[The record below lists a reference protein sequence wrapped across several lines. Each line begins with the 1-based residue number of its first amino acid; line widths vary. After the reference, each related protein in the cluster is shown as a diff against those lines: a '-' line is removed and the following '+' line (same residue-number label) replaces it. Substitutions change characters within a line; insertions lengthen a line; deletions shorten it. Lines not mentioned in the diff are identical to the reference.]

1 MISQLINQRE
11 PTGVSGRGGEV
22 LAFES
27 RRRGQELRAIFTEDQ
42 RDSATELAFKYAV
55 YRINSDKVILPN
67 TTLVFDIQYVPR
79 DDSFHTAKK
88 ACKQI
93 TFGVQAIFG
102 PFDPLLGSHIQ
113 SITDALD
120 IPHLEA
126 RLDME
131 PQEKEFSIN
140 LFPSHVSLNQAYKD
154 MIQFL
159 KWKKIAIIYE
169 EDFGLMK
176 LQEIIR
182 SPPDKSIE
190 IYIRQGHPENY
201 RDILKEVKYKEI
213 FSVIVDTLPEN

>member
-1 MISQLINQRE
+1 MAGARPLRISSHFNRSSPYTKIPPE
-11 PTGVSGRGGEV
+11 ITYAGGEQV
-22 LAFES
+22 GS
-27 RRRGQELRAIFTEDQ
+27 TV
-42 RDSATELAFKYAV
+42 STY
-55 YRINSDKVILPN
+55 SDN
-67 TTLVFDIQYVPR
+67 T
-79 DDSFHTAKK
+79 

-140 LFPSHVSLNQAYKD
+140 LFPSHLSLNQAYKD

-213 FSVIVDTLPEN
+213 FSVIVDTLPENMHLFLRCLLQFTDE

>member
-1 MISQLINQRE
+1 MSKCKRKSVGTYATRRDIREKPDHSSKSPQFHLSSQ
-11 PTGVSGRGGEV
+11 
-22 LAFES
+22 
-27 RRRGQELRAIFTEDQ
+27 
-42 RDSATELAFKYAV
+42 
-55 YRINSDKVILPN
+55 
-67 TTLVFDIQYVPR
+67 
-79 DDSFHTAKK
+79 K

-140 LFPSHVSLNQAYKD
+140 LFPSHLSLNQAYKD

-213 FSVIVDTLPEN
+213 FSVIVDTLPENMHLFLRCDIETFDLEDFKYNFCQHDGV